1 MSNRKD
7 LERIFR
13 GRKPPSPGAKVPV
26 IRVHKKVE
34 VGVEANRE
42 TLERFKDLGM
52 RASYHYAAYICS
64 CSGAEW
70 RLGSS
75 LEAKARE
82 LFKQHPDLH
91 DDMRGIAK
99 GFIWTLG
106 DKP

>member
-13 GRKPPSPGAKVPV
+13 GRKPPEPGAKVPV

-52 RASYHYAAYICS
+52 RASYHYADDTA
-64 CSGAEW
+64 SGEW